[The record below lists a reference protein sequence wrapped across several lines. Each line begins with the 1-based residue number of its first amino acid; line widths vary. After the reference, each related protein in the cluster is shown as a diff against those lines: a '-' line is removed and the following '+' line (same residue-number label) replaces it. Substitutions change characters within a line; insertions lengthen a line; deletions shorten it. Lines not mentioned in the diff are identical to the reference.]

1 MKRREKL
8 GSAEVE
14 GWKVEGCPGP
24 SDISESLDSRLDQ
37 GQQWNSGTDRH
48 NGLCVLLLENVIMID

>member
-8 GSAEVE
+8 ESAEVE
-14 GWKVEGCPGP
+14 GWKVEGSPGP

-37 GQQWNSGTDRH
+37 GQQWNSGH